1 MTPESPDQRTAERT
15 DFNWSPRHM
24 EGVRNEEQSV
34 DLGRR
39 FRSIGETLY
48 SGVTKRRGEE
58 GNAGSQW
65 KRMRGTG
72 GEDVGE
78 RWSRLQQSSW
88 QREGKATGRRKKRL
102 WTQNKETD

>member
-1 MTPESPDQRTAERT
+1 MTPERPEWRMVERT
-15 DFNWSPRHM
+15 EFNWSLHHM
-24 EGVRNEEQSV
+24 EGLRNEEQSV
-34 DLGRR
+34 VLGRR
-39 FRSIGETLY
+39 FRSVGETLY
-48 SGVTKRRGEE
+48 SGVTERRGEE
-58 GNAGSQW
+58 GKAGSQW
-65 KRMRGTG
+65 KRTRGTG